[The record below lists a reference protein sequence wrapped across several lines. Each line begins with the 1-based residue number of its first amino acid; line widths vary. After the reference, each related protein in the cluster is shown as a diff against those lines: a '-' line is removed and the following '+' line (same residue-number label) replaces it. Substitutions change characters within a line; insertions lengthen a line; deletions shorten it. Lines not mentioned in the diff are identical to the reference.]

1 MIGFSRGSP
10 FSIFAVR
17 TQPLADL
24 LRPQTFEEI
33 VENCTEKG
41 KTDTFSSK
49 ILWGPPGCGKTS
61 YARLIAK
68 SSGLQTVSISAVTGS
83 VQQFKEVFQLA
94 EKVNRVAL
102 LVDEIHHL
110 NKSQQDIF
118 LPHLENGN
126 IILIGTT
133 TENPSFEL
141 RPALLSRCKVII
153 FKRLSEEALDFLL
166 QKAEGFLEKKLP
178 LTPGARAALCQMADG
193 DGRYLLNMAEDVFD
207 QNGQDQDIEPPLDT
221 PALLQIIEKR
231 STIYDKLG
239 DEHYNLIS
247 ALHKSMRGSDVDASL
262 YWMARIL
269 NGGEDPLYLLRRIV
283 RFASEDI
290 GMADPAALSVAI
302 AAQQAYI
309 FLGPPEGHLAVAHAV
324 TYMATAP
331 KSNAVYKAFNAVERA
346 AKLGS
351 FAPPK
356 TILNAPTKLMKESG
370 YGENYLYDHD
380 QPNAFS
386 GQNYF
391 PAEFPRRKFYEPVER
406 GFEREVKKRL
416 AWWEKLRKER
426 EAAR

>member
-1 MIGFSRGSP
+1 MKKP
-10 FSIFAVR
+10 
-17 TQPLADL
+17 PLADL
-24 LRPQTFEEI
+24 LRPQTLEEI
-33 VENCTEKG
+33 VENCDENSNH
-41 KTDTFSSK
+41 DAFASK

-61 YARLIAK
+61 YARIIAK
-68 SSGLQTVSISAVTGS
+68 NSGLQTVSISAVTGS
-83 VQQFKEVFQLA
+83 VQQFREVFQFA
-94 EKVNRVAL
+94 EKGQRVVL

-141 RPALLSRCKVII
+141 RPAMLSRCKVIV
-153 FKRLSEEALDFLL
+153 FKRLSLESLEFLL
-166 QKAEGFLEKKLP
+166 QKAEKFLELTLP
-178 LTPGARAALCQMADG
+178 LTLEARAAICQMADG
-193 DGRYLLNMAEDVFD
+193 DGRYLLNMVEDILAQKPAVL
-207 QNGQDQDIEPPLDT
+207 LDT
-221 PALLQIIEKR
+221 PNLLKIIEKR
-231 STIYDKLG
+231 SAIYDKTE
-239 DEHYNLIS
+239 EHYNLIS

-262 YWMARIL
+262 YWMARL
-269 NGGEDPLYLLRRIV
+269 LTGGENPLYLLRRIV

-309 FLGPPEGHLAVAHAV
+309 FLGAPEGHLAIAHAV

-331 KSNAVYKAFNAVERA
+331 KSNAVYTAFNAVEKA
-346 AKLGS
+346 AQLGS

-356 TILNAPTKLMKESG
+356 HILNAPTKLMKESG

-380 QPNAFS
+380 QPHAFS

-391 PAEFPRRKFYEPVER
+391 PAEFPRQQFYTPVER

-416 AWWEKLRKER
+416 AWWGKLRKAK
-426 EAAR
+426 EAVSG